1 VADRKSEVG
10 AGREAEAVE
19 EGAKFGGREAE
30 RSGSERKRKVETGN
44 KQGQAGSGKQKK
56 IWNSWVGL

>member
-10 AGREAEAVE
+10 A
-19 EGAKFGGREAE
+19 GREAE
-30 RSGSERKRKVETGN
+30 RSGSERKRKVETGS

-56 IWNSWVGL
+56 IWNSGVGG